1 MSLKQQLEEQQVS
14 EAQEPQIA
22 NSISFNGTITT
33 DLIQLEEQ
41 KVGFVLRGPNNE
53 EFPLIILNSTKK
65 EIGEKLVKM
74 DKISAY
80 GRLIKYKNDWAIEIF
95 QVFRQPTEEEL
106 NQLS

>member
-1 MSLKQQLEEQQVS
+1 MKQLPEEQQVS

-22 NSISFNGTITT
+22 NCISFNGTITT

>member
-1 MSLKQQLEEQQVS
+1 MKQQPEEQQAL

-22 NSISFNGTITT
+22 NCISFNGTITT

-65 EIGEKLVKM
+65 EIGEKLVKT

-80 GRLIKYKNDWAIEIF
+80 GRLTKYKNDWAIEIF
-95 QVFRQPTEEEL
+95 QVFRQPTDEEIK
-106 NQLS
+106 QLS

>member
-1 MSLKQQLEEQQVS
+1 MKQQLEEQQVS

-22 NSISFNGTITT
+22 NCISFNGTITT

-80 GRLIKYKNDWAIEIF
+80 GRLIKYKNDWKIEIF
-95 QVFRQPTEEEL
+95 KVFRQPTEEEL

>member
-1 MSLKQQLEEQQVS
+1 MSLKQLPEGQQVS

-22 NSISFNGTITT
+22 NCISFNGTITT

>member
-1 MSLKQQLEEQQVS
+1 MKQQLEEQQVS

-22 NSISFNGTITT
+22 NCISFNGTITT

-95 QVFRQPTEEEL
+95 QVFRQPTEEEIE
-106 NQLS
+106 QLS

>member
-1 MSLKQQLEEQQVS
+1 MKQQLEEQQVS

-22 NSISFNGTITT
+22 NCISFNGTITT

-65 EIGEKLVKM
+65 EIVEKLVKM

>member
-1 MSLKQQLEEQQVS
+1 MKQQLEEQQVS

-22 NSISFNGTITT
+22 NCISFNGTIAT

-65 EIGEKLVKM
+65 EIGEKLVKT

>member
-1 MSLKQQLEEQQVS
+1 MKQLPEEQQVS

-22 NSISFNGTITT
+22 NCISFNGVITT

-41 KVGFVLRGPNNE
+41 EVGFVLRGPNNE

>member
-1 MSLKQQLEEQQVS
+1 MKQLPEDQQVS

-22 NSISFNGTITT
+22 NCISFNGTITT

-41 KVGFVLRGPNNE
+41 KVGFILRGPNNE

>member
-22 NSISFNGTITT
+22 NCISFNGTITT

>member
-1 MSLKQQLEEQQVS
+1 MKQLPEEQQVS

-22 NSISFNGTITT
+22 NCISFNGTITT

-41 KVGFVLRGPNNE
+41 KVGFILRGPNNE

>member
-1 MSLKQQLEEQQVS
+1 MKQQLEEQQVS

-22 NSISFNGTITT
+22 NCISFNGTITT

-80 GRLIKYKNDWAIEIF
+80 GRLIKYKNNWAIEIF

>member
-1 MSLKQQLEEQQVS
+1 MKQQLEEQQVS

-22 NSISFNGTITT
+22 NCISFNGTITT

-95 QVFRQPTEEEL
+95 QVFRQPPEEEL
-106 NQLS
+106 NQLR

>member
-1 MSLKQQLEEQQVS
+1 MKQLPEVQQVS

-22 NSISFNGTITT
+22 NCISFNGTITT

>member
-1 MSLKQQLEEQQVS
+1 MKQQLEEQQVS

-22 NSISFNGTITT
+22 NCISFNGTITT

-80 GRLIKYKNDWAIEIF
+80 GRLIKYKNDWVIEIF

>member
-1 MSLKQQLEEQQVS
+1 MKQLPEEQQVS

-22 NSISFNGTITT
+22 NCISFNGTITT

-65 EIGEKLVKM
+65 EIGEKLIKM

-106 NQLS
+106 NQLN

>member
-1 MSLKQQLEEQQVS
+1 MKQLPEEQQVS

-22 NSISFNGTITT
+22 NCITFNGTITT

-95 QVFRQPTEEEL
+95 QVFRQPTEEEIE
-106 NQLS
+106 QLS

>member
-1 MSLKQQLEEQQVS
+1 MKQQLEEQQVS

-22 NSISFNGTITT
+22 NCISFNGTITT

-74 DKISAY
+74 DKMSAY

>member
-1 MSLKQQLEEQQVS
+1 MKQLQEEQQVS
-14 EAQEPQIA
+14 EAREPQIA
-22 NSISFNGTITT
+22 NCISFNGTITT

-65 EIGEKLVKM
+65 EIGEKLAKM

-95 QVFRQPTEEEL
+95 QVFRQPTEEEIK
-106 NQLS
+106 QLS

>member
-1 MSLKQQLEEQQVS
+1 MKQQLEEQQVS

-22 NSISFNGTITT
+22 NCITFNGTITT

-95 QVFRQPTEEEL
+95 QVFRQPTEEEIE
-106 NQLS
+106 QLS

>member
-1 MSLKQQLEEQQVS
+1 MKQLPEEQRVS
-14 EAQEPQIA
+14 EAQEPLIA
-22 NSISFNGTITT
+22 NCISFNGVITT

>member
-1 MSLKQQLEEQQVS
+1 MKQQLEEQQVS

-22 NSISFNGTITT
+22 NCISFNGTITT

-80 GRLIKYKNDWAIEIF
+80 GKLIKYKNDWAIEIF

>member
-1 MSLKQQLEEQQVS
+1 MKQQLEEQQVS

-22 NSISFNGTITT
+22 NCISFNGTITT

-65 EIGEKLVKM
+65 EIGEKLIKM

-80 GRLIKYKNDWAIEIF
+80 GKLIKYKNDWAIEIF
-95 QVFRQPTEEEL
+95 QVFRQPTEEEIE
-106 NQLS
+106 QLS

>member
-1 MSLKQQLEEQQVS
+1 MKQQLEEQQVS

-22 NSISFNGTITT
+22 NCISFNGTITT

-65 EIGEKLVKM
+65 EIGEKLVKT

>member
-1 MSLKQQLEEQQVS
+1 MSLKQLPEEQQVS

-22 NSISFNGTITT
+22 NCISFNGTITT

>member
-1 MSLKQQLEEQQVS
+1 MKQLPEGQQVS

-22 NSISFNGTITT
+22 NCISFNGTITT

>member
-1 MSLKQQLEEQQVS
+1 MKQQLEEQQVS

-22 NSISFNGTITT
+22 NCISFNGTITT

>member
-1 MSLKQQLEEQQVS
+1 MKQQLEEQQVS

-22 NSISFNGTITT
+22 NCISFNGTITT

-65 EIGEKLVKM
+65 EIGEKLIKM